1 MINLPSKS
9 IVPEPSSSTSSTISI
24 NCSSPRLGSNSSKIP
39 FSVSIVRYPKPFW
52 QQIKILGFL
61 WFSMIKHQ
69 IFWSLLVLQ
78 SYPPCHKTE
87 KLLSVPF
94 SFALRLLQL
103 GSGPPKC
110 KIPRTLIHL
119 NLKSRLSRIEIG
131 TYLYSEFN
139 ALLSISILKLI

>member
-52 QQIKILGFL
+52 QQIKIFGFL
-61 WFSMIKHQ
+61 WFSMIKCKHQ
-69 IFWSLLVLQ
+69 IFWSLLVVQ

-87 KLLSVPF
+87 KLPSVPF

-131 TYLYSEFN
+131 TYLYAEFY
-139 ALLSISILKLI
+139 LYLF